1 LIACA
6 RSIWTDAVEP
16 PARIKEWEDR
26 AIMARRFL
34 GATTAIAWLASVV
47 VLVACAVQ
55 LVDPYDEVIDNGLMS
70 FNQDFLQF
78 MAGIE
83 ANVPRE
89 DASYASNVSFYN
101 EQQAT
106 IATLVQRAKASD
118 PGGSCTGTAVTQ
130 GAVQRVDAIVLPGDA
145 KTDRP
150 PPTGSCT
157 TILLTQIQEQLTDTA
172 CFHQAIYGQT
182 STECEARGFTASIA
196 QSLQNAPRAT
206 KQTLLGEVESAVTD
220 SVTAAMTFE
229 LAEKQ
234 GVN

>member
-1 LIACA
+1 MTCQSLG
-6 RSIWTDAVEP
+6 
-16 PARIKEWEDR
+16 R
-26 AIMARRFL
+26 AK
-34 GATTAIAWLASVV
+34 ATGWLASAL
-47 VLVACAVQ
+47 VLAACAVQ

-83 ANVPRE
+83 ENVPSE

-101 EQQAT
+101 EQQAA

-118 PGGSCTGTAVTQ
+118 PGGSCSGTAATL
-130 GAVQRVDAIVLPGDA
+130 GAVQRVDALVLPEQA
-145 KTDRP
+145 TTDHAA
-150 PPTGSCT
+150 PTGSCT

-182 STECEARGFTASIA
+182 STDCEARGFSASIA
-196 QSLQNAPRAT
+196 QSLQNAPRST
-206 KQTLLGEVESAVTD
+206 KQTLLGQVESAVTA

-229 LAEKQ
+229 LAKKPDD
-234 GVN
+234 N

>member
-1 LIACA
+1 M
-6 RSIWTDAVEP
+6 E
-16 PARIKEWEDR
+16 
-26 AIMARRFL
+26 RRFL
-34 GATTAIAWLASVV
+34 GGAKATRSLASAA
-47 VLVACAVQ
+47 LLAACAVQ
-55 LVDPYDEVIDNGLMS
+55 LVTPYDEVIDNGLMT

-83 ANVPRE
+83 ENVPSE
-89 DASYASNVSFYN
+89 DASYASNTSFYN
-101 EQQAT
+101 EQQAA
-106 IATLVQRAKASD
+106 IATLIQRSKASD
-118 PGGSCTGTAVTQ
+118 PGGTCPDTAVTQ
-130 GAVQRVDAIVLPGDA
+130 DALQRVDSIVLPDDA
-145 KTDRP
+145 KTEQP

-182 STECEARGFTASIA
+182 STDCEARGFTASVA

-206 KQTLLGEVESAVTD
+206 KQTLLEQVESAVTA

-229 LAEKQ
+229 LAKKQ

>member
-1 LIACA
+1 M
-6 RSIWTDAVEP
+6 E
-16 PARIKEWEDR
+16 
-26 AIMARRFL
+26 RRFL
-34 GATTAIAWLASVV
+34 GEAKATRSLASA
-47 VLVACAVQ
+47 VLLAACAVQ
-55 LVDPYDEVIDNGLMS
+55 LVTPYDEVIDNGLMT

-83 ANVPRE
+83 ENVPSE
-89 DASYASNVSFYN
+89 DASYASNTSFYN
-101 EQQAT
+101 EQQAA
-106 IATLVQRAKASD
+106 IATLIQRSKASD
-118 PGGSCTGTAVTQ
+118 PGGTCPDTAVTQ
-130 GAVQRVDAIVLPGDA
+130 DALQRVDSIVLPEQA
-145 KTDRP
+145 TTDQP

-182 STECEARGFTASIA
+182 STDCEARGFTASVA

-206 KQTLLGEVESAVTD
+206 KQTLLEQVESAVTA

-229 LAEKQ
+229 LAKKQ

>member
-1 LIACA
+1 M
-6 RSIWTDAVEP
+6 E
-16 PARIKEWEDR
+16 
-26 AIMARRFL
+26 RRFS
-34 GATTAIAWLASVV
+34 GRAKATGWLASAVF
-47 VLVACAVQ
+47 LAACAVQ

-83 ANVPRE
+83 ENVPSE
-89 DASYASNVSFYN
+89 DASYASNTSFYN
-101 EQQAT
+101 QQQAA

-130 GAVQRVDAIVLPGDA
+130 GAVQRVDSIVLPGDT
-145 KTDRP
+145 KTEQP

-182 STECEARGFTASIA
+182 STDCEARGFTASVA
-196 QSLQNAPRAT
+196 QSLQNAPRST
-206 KQTLLGEVESAVTD
+206 KQMLLGQVESAVTA

-229 LAEKQ
+229 LAKKQ

>member
-1 LIACA
+1 M
-6 RSIWTDAVEP
+6 E
-16 PARIKEWEDR
+16 
-26 AIMARRFL
+26 RRFP
-34 GATTAIAWLASVV
+34 GRAKATGWLASAVF
-47 VLVACAVQ
+47 LAACAVQ

-83 ANVPRE
+83 ENVPSE
-89 DASYASNVSFYN
+89 DASYASNTSFYN
-101 EQQAT
+101 QQQAA

-130 GAVQRVDAIVLPGDA
+130 GVVQRVDSIVLPGDA
-145 KTDRP
+145 KTEQP

-182 STECEARGFTASIA
+182 STECEARGFAASVA
-196 QSLQNAPRAT
+196 QSLQNAPRST
-206 KQTLLGEVESAVTD
+206 KQMLLGQVESAVTA

-229 LAEKQ
+229 LAKKQ

>member
-1 LIACA
+1 M
-6 RSIWTDAVEP
+6 E
-16 PARIKEWEDR
+16 
-26 AIMARRFL
+26 RRFP
-34 GATTAIAWLASVV
+34 GRAKATGWLASA
-47 VLVACAVQ
+47 VLLAACAVQ

-83 ANVPRE
+83 ENVPSE
-89 DASYASNVSFYN
+89 DASYASNTSFYN
-101 EQQAT
+101 QQQAA
-106 IATLVQRAKASD
+106 IATLVQRARASD

-130 GAVQRVDAIVLPGDA
+130 GAVQRVDSIVLPGDA
-145 KTDRP
+145 KTEQP
-150 PPTGSCT
+150 PPAGSCT

-182 STECEARGFTASIA
+182 STDCEARGFTASIA

-206 KQTLLGEVESAVTD
+206 KQTLLGQVESAVTA

-229 LAEKQ
+229 LAKKQ

>member
-1 LIACA
+1 M
-6 RSIWTDAVEP
+6 E
-16 PARIKEWEDR
+16 
-26 AIMARRFL
+26 RRFL
-34 GATTAIAWLASVV
+34 GRAKATGWLASA
-47 VLVACAVQ
+47 VLLAACAVQ

-83 ANVPRE
+83 ENVPSE
-89 DASYASNVSFYN
+89 DASYASNTSFYN
-101 EQQAT
+101 KQQAA

-130 GAVQRVDAIVLPGDA
+130 GAVQRVDSIVLPGDA
-145 KTDRP
+145 KTEQP

-206 KQTLLGEVESAVTD
+206 KQTLLSQVESAVTA

-229 LAEKQ
+229 LAKKQ
-234 GVN
+234 DIN